1 MKEINIY
8 SNPEYEAPN
17 EKICKSIIN
26 YVFSKEKINL
36 YEISVIFT
44 SDIYVS
50 DLKKKFFLKD
60 QWTDVIAFP
69 LHSNKKEKIE
79 GEIYISMPTAKENA
93 DKFNQAYE
101 KEVARLIIHGVLH
114 LLDYS
119 DQSCKE
125 KQTMSKMEENIL
137 KETRWKNLFE
147 T

>member
-8 SNPEYEAPN
+8 SNPEYDTPN

-50 DLKKKFFLKD
+50 DLKKRFFLKD

-119 DQSCKE
+119 DQSYNE

-137 KETRWKNLFE
+137 KETRWKTLFE